1 MPIQAFS
8 LRDYLWKNPVIII
21 FSSSAKDPE
30 RVLLQK
36 KIEGKACEFKDRNFV
51 HIDLIQG
58 TEEFDEMGQ
67 RFAVSSARF
76 QLLLLGKDGGVKMRL
91 RTASLEDVFSLIDTM
106 LMRRSE
112 MRNDKC

>member
-1 MPIQAFS
+1 
-8 LRDYLWKNPVIII
+8 
-21 FSSSAKDPE
+21 
-30 RVLLQK
+30 
-36 KIEGKACEFKDRNFV
+36 
-51 HIDLIQG
+51 LIQG